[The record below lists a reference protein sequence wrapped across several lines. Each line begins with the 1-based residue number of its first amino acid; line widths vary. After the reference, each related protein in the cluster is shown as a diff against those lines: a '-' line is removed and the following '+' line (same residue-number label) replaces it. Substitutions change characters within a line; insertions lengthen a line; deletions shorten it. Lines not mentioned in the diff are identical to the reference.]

1 MRASFEEESGTV
13 PAILHKLEVFPRL
26 LLQIACLSIQL
37 MTKIHICQCLR
48 FPMKT
53 RPE

>member
-13 PAILHKLEVFPRL
+13 LAIMHKLEVFPRS

-37 MTKIHICQCLR
+37 MTKIRIYKRC
-48 FPMKT
+48 FPKET
-53 RPE
+53 SPE